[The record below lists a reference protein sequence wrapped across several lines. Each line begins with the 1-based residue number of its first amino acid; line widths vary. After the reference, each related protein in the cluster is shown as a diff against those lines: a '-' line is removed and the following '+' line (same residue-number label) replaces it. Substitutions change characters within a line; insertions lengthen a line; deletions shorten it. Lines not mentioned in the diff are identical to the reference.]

1 MIEQLFATKAVELTH
16 QKPLGAHLAPYANV
30 LAQVGYASH
39 SIRNHIVVI
48 ADFNRWLHRRHIELP
63 NLESKAVDQFVQ
75 YHHRQTGISR
85 GDAGILNKFLAVLS
99 QMGVL
104 HDQDRQRVTARS
116 QQQDIKDEFRRYLL
130 EQRGLSEATLRYYI
144 SFSDRFL
151 SERFRNQSVNLSAL
165 RVADVTAF
173 VQNQAHQL
181 SVGRAK
187 LLVTALRSFCR
198 YLRSSG
204 EIALDLAACVPT
216 VPNWS
221 KATLPKFLPPG
232 TVPRVLRHCDRKTPL
247 GRRDYAILLLL
258 ARLGLRAGEVVALSL
273 EDIDWEGGQVT
284 IRGKGGRSTQMP
296 LPTDVGE
303 AIAAYLRKGRP
314 HCSSRRIFICA
325 KAPLRG
331 FASSVAIC
339 CIVRQAL
346 ERAGV
351 ESPRKGA
358 HLFRHTLAC
367 DLLRQ
372 GCSLDEIGE
381 LLRHR
386 SPNTTEIYA
395 KVDLT
400 SLRSVALPWPG
411 GNR

>member
-30 LAQVGYASH
+30 LAQRGYARH

-63 NLESKAVDQFVQ
+63 NLDGKAVNQFVR
-75 YHHRQTGISR
+75 YHHRQTGVYR
-85 GDAGILNKFLAVLS
+85 GDAGILNKFLAMLG
-99 QMGVL
+99 QTGVFHY
-104 HDQDRQRVTARS
+104 HDHQSVTVRS
-116 QQQDIKDEFRRYLL
+116 PQQNLTDEFRRYLL
-130 EQRGLSEATLRYYI
+130 ERRGLSEATLRYYV
-144 SFSDRFL
+144 SFSDQFL

-165 RVADVTAF
+165 RAADVTAF
-173 VQNQAHQL
+173 VRKHVHQL
-181 SVGRAK
+181 SAGRAK

-221 KATLPKFLPPG
+221 KATLPKFLPRG
-232 TVPRVLRHCDRKTPL
+232 TVQRVLRHCDRKTFL

-258 ARLGLRAGEVVALSL
+258 AKLGLRAGEVVALNL
-273 EDIDWEGGQVT
+273 EDIDWEVGPMT
-284 IRGKGGRSTQMP
+284 IRGKGGRSAQMP

-381 LLRHR
+381 LLRH
-386 SPNTTEIYA
+386 
-395 KVDLT
+395 
-400 SLRSVALPWPG
+400 
-411 GNR
+411 